1 MKLSTKDMTR
11 VALFS
16 SLICVASLILKF
28 GGDLLVPFS
37 VLPFMVMLAGGI
49 LGPRL
54 AALSVAIYVLIGMLG
69 VPVFAKP
76 PFGGLT
82 YILQP
87 SFGFLPG
94 FILAAFFIGKFLEK
108 ISSEHIIKY
117 IGAMLLGIA
126 VIYIVGIPYLYAIVK
141 FYLGKPFS
149 LWKAIQIGM
158 LPFVGLDILKG
169 VLAALLARAVQHR
182 LRC

>member
-1 MKLSTKDMTR
+1 MKISTRDMTR

-16 SLICVASLILKF
+16 SLICVASLILKI
-28 GGDLLVPFS
+28 GGEAVVPFS

-54 AALSVAIYVLIGMLG
+54 GALSVAVYVLIGLLG
-69 VPVFAKP
+69 LPVLAKP
-76 PFGGLT
+76 PYGGLT

-94 FILAAFFIGKFLEK
+94 FILAAFVIGWFLQK
-108 ISSEHIIKY
+108 SRSEHVIKY
-117 IGAMLLGIA
+117 IAAMLLGI
-126 VIYIVGIPYLYAIVK
+126 VIIYIVGIPYLYVIIK

-169 VLAALLARAVQHR
+169 VLAALIAKGVQHR
-182 LRC
+182 LR